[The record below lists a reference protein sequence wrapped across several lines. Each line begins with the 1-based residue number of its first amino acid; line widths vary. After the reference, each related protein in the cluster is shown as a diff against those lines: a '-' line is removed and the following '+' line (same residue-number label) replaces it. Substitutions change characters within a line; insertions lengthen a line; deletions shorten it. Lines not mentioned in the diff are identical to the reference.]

1 MLEFIRSLRR
11 DGALATRLPALFLA
25 FGIAEFFYKFK
36 SFALECAAFLVTWL
50 VIDLICDRFWPRR
63 SQAHSKGSHARQEP
77 SRN

>member
-36 SFALECAAFLVTWL
+36 SFALECVAFLATWL
-50 VIDLICDRFWPRR
+50 VIDLVCDRLWPRR
-63 SQAHSKGSHARQEP
+63 SRSLRSQSHQQP
-77 SRN
+77 LL